1 MIAAFVVF
9 CAVLVWFILQRPGP
23 PSRTIY
29 SSLPKHEAGGGLDKQ
44 SADMELAIRLALK
57 EADGR
62 AGDFEVKYVPLNAS
76 DEDGE
81 ILPETIRRNANVAA
95 DDSEAAV
102 YIGDR
107 TSSASIAS
115 IPILSEAQLPQI
127 SPASTRVGLTI
138 ADPTADANE
147 PGSHYHNGY
156 RNFVRVIPNDNVQ
169 AAALVTLMQR
179 DGCKRVAMIYD
190 GGDYS
195 AGLSSTMSLFRKPTR
210 VFRQAVRPNAAAP
223 IYERF
228 ARTARARR
236 ADCFQYSGGNNPNT
250 QAIFSTFAAELPD
263 ARLYASD
270 GVSEASFQGG
280 TTGASGCIDV
290 SLMVPPRDLTRSQE
304 FLDAFKEAYPA
315 VKAPDP
321 YAIYAY
327 EAMRLALDAIEGS
340 SDGSRTKILDA
351 LRRTSKNRPSPLGTY
366 SLDDNGDTTLVD
378 YDVSRISGCQPR
390 APQRA
395 VSRQRLER
403 ALRALRKRSAIL

>member
-1 MIAAFVVF
+1 VIAVFVIF
-9 CAVLVWFILQRPGP
+9 CAVLVWFIFQRSGSPT
-23 PSRTIY
+23 RTIY

-57 EADGR
+57 EADGS
-62 AGDFEVKYVPLNAS
+62 AGDFEVKYKPLNAS

-81 ILPETIRRNANVAA
+81 ILPETIRRNANIAA

-127 SPASTRVGLTI
+127 SPASTRVGLTV

-147 PGSHYHNGY
+147 PGGHYHNGY
-156 RNFVRVIPNDNVQ
+156 RNFVRVIPHDNIQ

-179 DGCKRVAMIYD
+179 DGCKRVAMIND

-195 AGLSSTMSLFRKPTR
+195 TGLSSTMSLFRQPTR

-223 IYERF
+223 IYERL
-228 ARTARARR
+228 AQRARDER

-250 QAIFSTFAAELPD
+250 QAIFRAFADALPD

-270 GVSEASFQGG
+270 GVSETSFEAG
-280 TTGASGCIDV
+280 TSGASGCIDA
-290 SLMVPPRDLTRSQE
+290 SLMVPPRDITRYPD
-304 FLDAFKEAYPA
+304 FLGAFTKAYPA
-315 VKAPDP
+315 VKPPDP

-327 EAMRLALDAIEGS
+327 EAMRLALDAIEDS
-340 SDGSRTKILDA
+340 PDGSRTKILDA
-351 LRRTSKNRPSPLGTY
+351 LRRTTNRPSPLGTY
-366 SLDDNGDTTLVD
+366 SVDDNGDTTLVD
-378 YDVSRISGCQPR
+378 YDVSRISGCRPGAPR
-390 APQRA
+390 RA
-395 VSRQRLER
+395 VSRPRLER
-403 ALRALRKRSAIL
+403 ALRALSKRSASL